1 MNKSKAP
8 ADLSEETWL
17 SGAAKVSK
25 LAEDLELNGLL
36 AVEFFLLE
44 NGKLLFNEMA
54 PRPHNS
60 FHWTMDGLLCS
71 QFNQLVR
78 CIAGLPFGDVSL
90 SNNWEMINLLS
101 ENFSD
106 LTKYYSEKNKIY
118 LYNKNGIKTKRKLGH
133 INRLIN

>member
-1 MNKSKAP
+1 MCIRDS
-8 ADLSEETWL
+8 
-17 SGAAKVSK
+17 
-25 LAEDLELNGLL
+25 
-36 AVEFFLLE
+36 
-44 NGKLLFNEMA
+44 
-54 PRPHNS
+54 
-60 FHWTMDGLLCS
+60 HWTMDGLLCS

-78 CIAGLPFGDVSL
+78 CIAGVPFGDVSL

>member
-1 MNKSKAP
+1 
-8 ADLSEETWL
+8 
-17 SGAAKVSK
+17 
-25 LAEDLELNGLL
+25 
-36 AVEFFLLE
+36 
-44 NGKLLFNEMA
+44 MA

-60 FHWTMDGLLCS
+60 FHWIMDGLLCS

-78 CIAGLPFGDVSL
+78 CIAGVPFGDISL

>member
-1 MNKSKAP
+1 
-8 ADLSEETWL
+8 
-17 SGAAKVSK
+17 
-25 LAEDLELNGLL
+25 
-36 AVEFFLLE
+36 
-44 NGKLLFNEMA
+44 
-54 PRPHNS
+54 
-60 FHWTMDGLLCS
+60 MDGLLCS

-78 CIAGLPFGDVSL
+78 CIAGVPFGDVSL